1 MNNVDESFANV
12 GYDIVVWR
20 YVFRCGFGLL
30 LLMCACCARS
40 EPVVELEHSK
50 PIRRA
55 ENVLRVAVPRAAHG
69 LLKHLAQKYMDAHR
83 GRVVLVEDP
92 LAGDGPEQALAN
104 GMVDAA
110 VLFVTG
116 SQTSGQ
122 TVAQTRLVLALGA
135 NTSRRAF
142 DAESLQ
148 QLWAGEDKPNSN
160 RLSYVSLS
168 RHDQLT
174 ALLSALYPSM
184 KTPQPNRPYAYLY
197 HQGDDT
203 MAVARRTGLS
213 RRGACLALEGN
224 LRLFGIPVWV
234 GTLQNVD
241 ANVQFRFEFN
251 QKHGGARHFAEYLH
265 SRDVQA
271 SITDL
276 GYRSGTW

>member
-110 VLFVTG
+110 VVFVPP
-116 SQTSGQ
+116 
-122 TVAQTRLVLALGA
+122 
-135 NTSRRAF
+135 RRAADRRS
-142 DAESLQ
+142 DAACVSVGRIRADVLSTPSLCS
-148 QLWAGEDKPNSN
+148 NSGLG
-160 RLSYVSLS
+160 RIS
-168 RHDQLT
+168 RIQIDSVT
-174 ALLSALYPSM
+174 
-184 KTPQPNRPYAYLY
+184 
-197 HQGDDT
+197 
-203 MAVARRTGLS
+203 
-213 RRGACLALEGN
+213 
-224 LRLFGIPVWV
+224 
-234 GTLQNVD
+234 
-241 ANVQFRFEFN
+241 
-251 QKHGGARHFAEYLH
+251 
-265 SRDVQA
+265 
-271 SITDL
+271 
-276 GYRSGTW
+276 